1 MWEDERLEYNGL
13 RADPRTPMPL
23 QSYLGS
29 YKLPTGLKT
38 HAFAGGGTPLSRWLW
53 AGGESAVR
61 GREVPDRVRLSLILD
76 LLDGLNFL
84 HGRGSA
90 HLSLSADV
98 LYVQNGGDAGGIAVG
113 AGAAP
118 RPRLQF
124 VGLGAAIRLQVPS
137 GRKTFQMS
145 EAGTPFYA
153 PELLDGALIETNLRA
168 LLRMDAWAAGVLI
181 AMIAGS
187 RAGSPFEAA
196 ADWGQRLFSTQ
207 AAVKARISEREGSL
221 GPFLLELDA
230 DGGGFLFR
238 HGWLARVLLGLL
250 TRESSARLTV
260 RDAWLA
266 ARDAAGA
273 EAAAAAETAAVLAEN
288 DAETAAAAPA
298 APDAAAPS
306 PPAATS
312 APAPSSTPPPAVADA
327 AANAAAATAAA
338 DAATAAAA
346 AATAAA
352 ADAAR
357 TTAAAA
363 AGPPSPPP
371 RRMTIDDA
379 REAAGKLPVA
389 STGSELDRF
398 RRLAA
403 KGAQGEPFRSLEA
416 MLNIGAKGGAYVT
429 MEPRPWAGVKNY
441 GEVIGFRNRADG
453 DRWDVFVPG
462 LPDELPFGEPLKLRG
477 VLGVVLIKGGN
488 HKLAVSVERDGEPI
502 SPISRERVASDVREF
517 MRVYQREHPGTSA
530 ARINY
535 LDYSN
540 EELDDAAPP
549 DVAAFDG
556 SGGQESERDG
566 SW

>member
-1 MWEDERLEYNGL
+1 MALALATVSLLGAALSVRLHAPRNSPPCCVSRRCGGRNCRPPSESPQWPSDALIIQETDEAVWEDERLEYNGL

-38 HAFAGGGTPLSRWLW
+38 HAFAGGGTPL
-53 AGGESAVR
+53 AVAVGRRRVGRPRPR
-61 GREVPDRVRLSLILD
+61 GADRVRLSLILD

-298 APDAAAPS
+298 APDAAARRRP
-306 PPAATS
+306 
-312 APAPSSTPPPAVADA
+312 
-327 AANAAAATAAA
+327 
-338 DAATAAAA
+338 
-346 AATAAA
+346 
-352 ADAAR
+352 
-357 TTAAAA
+357 
-363 AGPPSPPP
+363 PPP
-371 RRMTIDDA
+371 RR
-379 REAAGKLPVA
+379 
-389 STGSELDRF
+389 
-398 RRLAA
+398 RRRRRRRH
-403 KGAQGEPFRSLEA
+403 PPSP
-416 MLNIGAKGGAYVT
+416 T
-429 MEPRPWAGVKNY
+429 PPPTPPPRPPPPTPPP
-441 GEVIGFRNRADG
+441 RR
-453 DRWDVFVPG
+453 RPPPPP
-462 LPDELPFGEPLKLRG
+462 LPPTPR
-477 VLGVVLIKGGN
+477 
-488 HKLAVSVERDGEPI
+488 
-502 SPISRERVASDVREF
+502 
-517 MRVYQREHPGTSA
+517 
-530 ARINY
+530 
-535 LDYSN
+535 
-540 EELDDAAPP
+540 APP
-549 DVAAFDG
+549 PPPPRARRRRRRVV
-556 SGGQESERDG
+556 
-566 SW
+566 

>member
-266 ARDAAGA
+266 ARDAAGLFFCLQLRHLDHL
-273 EAAAAAETAAVLAEN
+273 VLLL
-288 DAETAAAAPA
+288 
-298 APDAAAPS
+298 S
-306 PPAATS
+306 CR
-312 APAPSSTPPPAVADA
+312 
-327 AANAAAATAAA
+327 
-338 DAATAAAA
+338 
-346 AATAAA
+346 
-352 ADAAR
+352 R
-357 TTAAAA
+357 T
-363 AGPPSPPP
+363 
-371 RRMTIDDA
+371 
-379 REAAGKLPVA
+379 KLNFIA
-389 STGSELDRF
+389 F
-398 RRLAA
+398 RL
-403 KGAQGEPFRSLEA
+403 
-416 MLNIGAKGGAYVT
+416 T
-429 MEPRPWAGVKNY
+429 
-441 GEVIGFRNRADG
+441 
-453 DRWDVFVPG
+453 
-462 LPDELPFGEPLKLRG
+462 
-477 VLGVVLIKGGN
+477 
-488 HKLAVSVERDGEPI
+488 H
-502 SPISRERVASDVREF
+502 
-517 MRVYQREHPGTSA
+517 
-530 ARINY
+530 
-535 LDYSN
+535 
-540 EELDDAAPP
+540 
-549 DVAAFDG
+549 
-556 SGGQESERDG
+556 
-566 SW
+566 

>member
-1 MWEDERLEYNGL
+1 M
-13 RADPRTPMPL
+13 
-23 QSYLGS
+23 
-29 YKLPTGLKT
+29 
-38 HAFAGGGTPLSRWLW
+38 
-53 AGGESAVR
+53 
-61 GREVPDRVRLSLILD
+61 RLSLILD

-260 RDAWLA
+260 RDAWPPATLP
-266 ARDAAGA
+266 
-273 EAAAAAETAAVLAEN
+273 
-288 DAETAAAAPA
+288 APRPPPPPRPPPSSLRTTPRPPPPRLL
-298 APDAAAPS
+298 PDAAPVAARRRSARAP
-306 PPAATS
+306 
-312 APAPSSTPPPAVADA
+312 ADA
-327 AANAAAATAAA
+327 AACRRRRRRQRRRRDCCRRRHRGGGRHRRCRRRRAHHRRRRRGPAVAAA
-338 DAATAAAA
+338 
-346 AATAAA
+346 
-352 ADAAR
+352 
-357 TTAAAA
+357 
-363 AGPPSPPP
+363 
-371 RRMTIDDA
+371 
-379 REAAGKLPVA
+379 
-389 STGSELDRF
+389 
-398 RRLAA
+398 
-403 KGAQGEPFRSLEA
+403 
-416 MLNIGAKGGAYVT
+416 
-429 MEPRPWAGVKNY
+429 
-441 GEVIGFRNRADG
+441 
-453 DRWDVFVPG
+453 
-462 LPDELPFGEPLKLRG
+462 
-477 VLGVVLIKGGN
+477 VV
-488 HKLAVSVERDGEPI
+488 
-502 SPISRERVASDVREF
+502 
-517 MRVYQREHPGTSA
+517 
-530 ARINY
+530 
-535 LDYSN
+535 
-540 EELDDAAPP
+540 
-549 DVAAFDG
+549 
-556 SGGQESERDG
+556 
-566 SW
+566 